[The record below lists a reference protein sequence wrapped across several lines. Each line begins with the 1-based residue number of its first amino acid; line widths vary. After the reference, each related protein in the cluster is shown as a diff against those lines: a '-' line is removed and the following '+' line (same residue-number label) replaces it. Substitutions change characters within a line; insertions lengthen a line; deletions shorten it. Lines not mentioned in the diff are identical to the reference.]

1 MPTARPGSSRRP
13 GFLASLIAVLFAVLG
28 LGMVFHVQLRS
39 GLALAQPD
47 YFDPRLIQYTLERNH
62 RFWFTTQPV
71 GDHFWSPPIFYPEP
85 LAGALTDSMIGLQP
99 FYSPWRWLG
108 ADIETAYQLATMGLL
123 LACFA
128 TAHRLFRRGLGASPL
143 GASVAA
149 FLFAF
154 ALPRSAQLAHSQLFA
169 HYATPL
175 ALLGLLRA
183 FALELSA
190 VRRRAG
196 VTMFFGALFVQL
208 LGSFY
213 LTWFL
218 ALAVTAGALV
228 AAVVPR
234 LRRPAWQRFRVARD
248 RWFLAG
254 AVAFVAAALVLS
266 PYAAAR
272 DRMPPAAFEKFTDAL
287 PRAQSFLFGGVGSWE
302 TRALGLA
309 DWWRIREIT
318 IPWEQALS
326 PGLFTLAL
334 ALWGFW
340 QRRKSPLA
348 GLAAA
353 AVGLTLLLVMRWP
366 GGASLWPVVERLVP
380 GAEAIRVPARVGVLL
395 LLPIGLGISWA
406 LEALGRRP
414 RWGRAGLTLA
424 VCLVILEQAQTQA
437 SYPKGVPTA
446 RADALATVLPAG
458 CASFVYTALVPLHR
472 VNFGGDQLDAMFASL
487 ESGVP
492 TLNGYSGYA
501 PGDWWERVGPFL
513 LDVAAPE
520 ALPGLAQELVRAG
533 APPGRL
539 CWLRVALGSQG
550 VRGGTVTWTEP
561 GGTFAHRFLGQGSD
575 SRDFSGVIF
584 ADGFE
589 SGDLERWTAPNEQ
602 TPPFDPGRAWQ

>member
-1 MPTARPGSSRRP
+1 VPTARPGSRREFRAFP
-13 GFLASLIAVLFAVLG
+13 SLIAVLFALLG
-28 LGMVFHVQLRS
+28 SGMVFHVQLRS
-39 GLALAQPD
+39 GFALAQPD
-47 YFDPRLIQYTLERNH
+47 FFDPRLIQYTLERNH

-71 GDHFWSPPIFYPEP
+71 GDHFWSPPIFYPAP
-85 LAGALTDSMIGLQP
+85 LAGALTESMIGLQP

-108 ADIETAYQLATMGLL
+108 ADIETAYQLTVMGLL

-128 TAHRLFRRGLGASPL
+128 TAHRLFRRGLGAGPL
-143 GASVAA
+143 VASVAA

-154 ALPRSAQLAHSQLFA
+154 ALPRSAQLSHTQLFA

-175 ALLGLLRA
+175 AVLGLLRA
-183 FALELSA
+183 FAPEVSA
-190 VRRRAG
+190 ARRRAG
-196 VTMFFGALFVQL
+196 VTLFFAALFWQL

-213 LTWFL
+213 LAWFL
-218 ALAVTAGALV
+218 ALTVAAGALV

-234 LRRPAWQRFRVARD
+234 FRRPAWQRFRVARG
-248 RWFLAG
+248 RWLLAG
-254 AVAFVAAALVLS
+254 AVALIGAALFLY
-266 PYAAAR
+266 PYAVAR
-272 DRMPPAAFEKFTDAL
+272 ERLPPGAVETFADAL

-309 DWWRIREIT
+309 HWWRIRELT
-318 IPWEQALS
+318 SPWEQALS

-353 AVGLTLLLVMRWP
+353 TVGLTLSLLMRWP
-366 GGASLWPVVERLVP
+366 GGATLWPVVERLVP

-395 LLPIGLGISWA
+395 LLPIGLGVAWA

-414 RWGRAGLTLA
+414 RWGRVGLSLA

-437 SYPKGVPTA
+437 SYPKGAPTA
-446 RADALATVLPAG
+446 RADALAAVLPAG
-458 CASFVYTALVPLHR
+458 CATFVYTALVPLHR
-472 VNFGGDQLDAMFASL
+472 ANIGGDQLDAMFAGL

-492 TLNGYSGYA
+492 TLNGYSGYG
-501 PGDWWERVGPFL
+501 PGGWWERVGPFL

-520 ALPGLAQELVRAG
+520 ALPGLGRELVRAG

-539 CWLRVALGSQG
+539 CWLRVALGPRG
-550 VRGGTVTWTEP
+550 VRGGDVTWADP
-561 GGTFAHRFLGQGSD
+561 GGALSHRALGPSAD
-575 SRDFSGVIF
+575 PRDFGGVIF

-589 SGDLERWTAPNEQ
+589 SGSLERWTAPDEQ

>member
-1 MPTARPGSSRRP
+1 MPTARPGSRREFRAFP
-13 GFLASLIAVLFAVLG
+13 SLIAVLFALLG
-28 LGMVFHVQLRS
+28 LGMVFHVQIRS

-47 YFDPRLIQYTLERNH
+47 FFDPRLIQFTLERNH

-71 GDHFWSPPIFYPEP
+71 GDHFWSPPFFYPEP

-123 LACFA
+123 VACFA
-128 TAHRLFRRGLGASPL
+128 AAHLLFRRGLGFGPL
-143 GASVAA
+143 PAAVAA

-154 ALPRSAQLAHSQLFA
+154 ALPRSAQLSHAQLFA
-169 HYATPL
+169 HYGTPL

-183 FALELSA
+183 FAPELSA

-196 VTMFFGALFVQL
+196 VTLFFAALFWQL

-213 LTWFL
+213 LAWFL
-218 ALAVTAGALV
+218 ALTVAAGALV

-234 LRRPAWQRFRVARD
+234 FRRPAWQRFRVARG
-248 RWFLAG
+248 RWLLAG
-254 AVAFVAAALVLS
+254 AVASIGAALFLY

-272 DRMPPAAFEKFTDAL
+272 ERLPPGAVENFADAL
-287 PRAQSFLFGGVGSWE
+287 PRAQSFLFGGWGSWE

-348 GLAAA
+348 GFAAA
-353 AVGLTLLLVMRWP
+353 TVGFTLLLLMRWP
-366 GGASLWPVVERLVP
+366 GGATLWPMVERLLP
-380 GAEAIRVPARVGVLL
+380 GADAIRVPARAGLLL
-395 LLPIGLGISWA
+395 LLPVGLGVAWA
-406 LEALGRRP
+406 LESLGRY
-414 RWGRAGLTLA
+414 RWRRLALALA
-424 VCLVILEQAQTQA
+424 VVLVVAEQSQTQA
-437 SYPKGVPTA
+437 SYPKGAPTA
-446 RADALATVLPAG
+446 RAQALAAALPEG
-458 CASFVYTALVPLHR
+458 CSAFVYTALAPLDR
-472 VNFGGDQLDAMFASL
+472 VNLGFDQLDAMFASL

-492 TLNGYSGYA
+492 TLNGYSGYT
-501 PGDWWERVGPFL
+501 PGGWWERVGPVL
-513 LDVAAPE
+513 LGVAAPE
-520 ALPGLAQELVRAG
+520 ALPELARELVRAG

-539 CWLRVALGSQG
+539 CWLRVALGAQG
-550 VRGGTVTWTEP
+550 VQGGTVMWTEP
-561 GGTFAHRFLGQGSD
+561 EGALGHRALGPSTD
-575 SRDFSGVIF
+575 PRDFSAVIF

-589 SGDLERWTAPNEQ
+589 SGDLERWTLQPENGQ
-602 TPPFDPGRAWQ
+602 PFDPGRAWQ